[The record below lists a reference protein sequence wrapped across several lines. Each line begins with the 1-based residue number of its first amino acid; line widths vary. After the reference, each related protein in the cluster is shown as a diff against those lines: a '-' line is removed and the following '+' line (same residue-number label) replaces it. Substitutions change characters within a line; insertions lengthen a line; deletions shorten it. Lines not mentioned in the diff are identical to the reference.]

1 MIVFTK
7 IGGLLP
13 GMTETPGI
21 KRLETDLSDADDHTK
36 KLGDKLEQFSKEHE
50 KYREGL
56 QNGTISDQKFA
67 ELENSLNNDREGWAK
82 DVDKTKS
89 DRTTIANQLRGQQ
102 YREYLIAAI
111 LYVAVG
117 TILAGVFATDRMTAL
132 VIGAGW
138 TSLVS
143 QIQQKGNDLKW
154 DQVIGS
160 TLNRADNATG
170 KASDALN
177 QNSKALARL
186 LATGESEGGL
196 SVPTAPF
203 NKLFSVD
210 QAIDQ
215 ATGGRP
221 PEALE
226 AFKGLQVRASI
237 ADLIQRNEETK
248 QTLQEIE
255 GARQEILRTKK
266 MLGAD

>member
-1 MIVFTK
+1 
-7 IGGLLP
+7 
-13 GMTETPGI
+13 
-21 KRLETDLSDADDHTK
+21 
-36 KLGDKLEQFSKEHE
+36 
-50 KYREGL
+50 
-56 QNGTISDQKFA
+56 
-67 ELENSLNNDREGWAK
+67 
-82 DVDKTKS
+82 
-89 DRTTIANQLRGQQ
+89 
-102 YREYLIAAI
+102 
-111 LYVAVG
+111 
-117 TILAGVFATDRMTAL
+117 MTAL

-138 TSLVS
+138 TSLIS

>member
-1 MIVFTK
+1 MIVFIK

-13 GMTETPGI
+13 GMTEAPGI
-21 KRLETDLSDADDHTK
+21 KRLETDLSDADDHMK
-36 KLGDKLEQFSKEHE
+36 KLDDKLEQFSKEHE

-67 ELENSLNNDREGWAK
+67 ELENSLNNEREGWAK

-89 DRTTIANQLRGQQ
+89 DRTTIENELRGQQ

-138 TSLVS
+138 TSLIS

-186 LATGESEGGL
+186 LATGEGKGGL

-203 NKLFSVD
+203 DRLFSVD
-210 QAIDQ
+210 QV
-215 ATGGRP
+215 TGGRP

-226 AFKGLQVRASI
+226 AIKGLQVRASI

-248 QTLQEIE
+248 QTLQELE